1 MHYQL
6 LQANGNGVSAKQFF
20 TSEGAKQSGKLVI
33 EKYTTPN
40 DQLELAFNPDHTYFE
55 IAGRIKFYTVTGK
68 WSVMGNQLKM
78 VGTAE
83 KKAGMDGRI
92 YTYLITGN
100 TITRTMIVKPPYNT
114 MVYKQEVTIIKM

>member
-1 MHYQL
+1 M
-6 LQANGNGVSAKQFF
+6 
-20 TSEGAKQSGKLVI
+20 
-33 EKYTTPN
+33 
-40 DQLELAFNPDHTYFE
+40 ELAFNPDHTYFE
-55 IAGRIKFYTVTGK
+55 IAGHIKLYTATGK

-83 KKAGMDGRI
+83 MKAGMDGRI

-100 TITRTMIVKPPYNT
+100 TMTRTMIVKPPYNT